1 MTLGHPHTALD
12 TLLRLASEHTPLVSG
27 PAPGLWGPNTSVWP
41 PRGQARGDA
50 RGEPSEAGARRILLA
65 PPRPWTSETDAPG
78 TSLAARAGGFSFL
91 YMSRGLRQQILGC
104 IKLIQSQ

>member
-1 MTLGHPHTALD
+1 M
-12 TLLRLASEHTPLVSG
+12 
-27 PAPGLWGPNTSVWP
+27 WP

-91 YMSRGLRQQILGC
+91 YMSHGLQQQILGC
-104 IKLIQSQ
+104 VKLIQSQWKKKKKPHSHGNLLQGNGLGKALAA